1 MLSLEKISV
10 APSQRYLFPV
20 IIQFEI
26 FFFLLDTVESVFG
39 MVSEGPGRSRKQ
51 KETRVLYRQVGGL
64 GENLNRHCHHR
75 RQHSQAN
82 PLPSLKGESI
92 LGTAALYNKTPLLL
106 FSYWVLSIGKE
117 CAKYAP
123 TRASKVSSEHVQCAF
138 IRLYKGWRTRMWCI
152 PLNRSLLKKSIQKG
166 AMQAAAAYSFCIEVL
181 ACNVIQQS

>member
-26 FFFLLDTVESVFG
+26 FFFFLLDTVESVFG

-64 GENLNRHCHHR
+64 GENLIRHCHHR

-106 FSYWVLSIGKE
+106 FSYWVLYQLEKNVQNMLQRGQARSPQSMFN
-117 CAKYAP
+117 AH
-123 TRASKVSSEHVQCAF
+123 SSGYTKADEHGCGVF
-138 IRLYKGWRTRMWCI
+138 H
-152 PLNRSLLKKSIQKG
+152 
-166 AMQAAAAYSFCIEVL
+166 
-181 ACNVIQQS
+181 